1 MSWLARC
8 PISKVSF
15 KLKYVETETV
25 LSSDILSLVLLQ
37 EKIASGHGQVTDG
50 SARQRCSEIC

>member
-1 MSWLARC
+1 M
-8 PISKVSF
+8 SF

-25 LSSDILSLVLLQ
+25 LSNDILSLVLLQ

-50 SARQRCSEIC
+50 SAHQRCSEIC